1 MHVYDPVFVNVAR
14 VLFQYNFNTDCIKET
29 SIGGHVLQ
37 LDVLGG
43 RVLGAHCTIV
53 QLYAAKKK
61 PDFELFYDS
70 SECALYIQLFHSS
83 DISRQSSLQTVS
95 VAVRRKHSHL
105 LGRQL
110 IQNRWLLIQ
119 SF

>member
-61 PDFELFYDS
+61 SQIS
-70 SECALYIQLFHSS
+70 SFFMIPANVRYISNYSIARTLVGSQAYRLYQWQLGAN
-83 DISRQSSLQTVS
+83 TVTYWVGS
-95 VAVRRKHSHL
+95 
-105 LGRQL
+105 
-110 IQNRWLLIQ
+110 
-119 SF
+119 